1 MNGPFLLDDKTILVT
16 GASSGIGKETA
27 IRISQLGGRLIITG
41 RNSSNLRNT
50 FEQLEDN
57 NHIYIEADL
66 SIESELS
73 RLAEQLPELDG
84 VVYSAGITGHLPVKF
99 ISREEIE
106 RYFSINF
113 NSIVLLTALLL
124 KKKKLMNRS
133 SLVFLSSTA
142 TRFPY
147 FGGALYSSSKA
158 ALEAYSKVLAV
169 ELAPKGIRANCI
181 SPSFVKTPMV
191 EGAAETISNEV
202 LEKFEKMM
210 PLGFG
215 KPADVANAILFLLSD
230 ASGWITGTN
239 LVLGGG

>member
-41 RNSSNLRNT
+41 RNSSNLRHT
-50 FEQLEDN
+50 FEQLEEND
-57 NHIYIEADL
+57 HIYIEADL
-66 SIESELS
+66 SIESDLPKF
-73 RLAEQLPELDG
+73 AEQLPELDG
-84 VVYSAGITGHLPVKF
+84 VVFSAGITGHLPVKF
-99 ISREEIE
+99 ISKEEID

-113 NSIVLLTALLL
+113 NSIVLLTALLI
-124 KKKKLMNRS
+124 KKKKLKNRS

-169 ELAPKGIRANCI
+169 ELAPKGIRSNCI

-191 EGAAETISNEV
+191 TGAAETISNEV

-215 KPADVANAILFLLSD
+215 EPADVANAILFMLSE

>member
-1 MNGPFLLDDKTILVT
+1 MDGSILLNDKTILVT

-27 IRISQLGGRLIITG
+27 IRISRAGARLIITG
-41 RNSSNLRNT
+41 RNSSNLQHT
-50 FEQLEDN
+50 FSQLEN
-57 NHIYIEADL
+57 NDHISLEADL
-66 SIESELS
+66 SDENELS
-73 RLAEQLPELDG
+73 AFAGQLPELNG
-84 VVYSAGITGHLPVKF
+84 VVFSAGITGHLPAKF
-99 ISREEIE
+99 ISSEEIN
-106 RYFSINF
+106 RFFSINYQ
-113 NSIVLLTALLL
+113 SIVLLTAFLLR
-124 KKKKLMNRS
+124 KKKLKNGS

-147 FGGALYSSSKA
+147 FGGALYSSTKA

-169 ELAPKGIRANCI
+169 ELAPRKIRANCV

-215 KPADVANAILFLLSD
+215 SPADVANAILFLLSD
-230 ASGWITGTN
+230 NSGWITGTN